1 MNGPM
6 TIADF
11 NKVLELM
18 RKIYNFDDQET
29 QLLNVNDPR
38 MGHCP
43 CRVEITTKDKE
54 TGVQIV
60 MSRSAYNEE
69 EEKPWES

>member
-1 MNGPM
+1 MKGPM

-18 RKIYNFDDQET
+18 RKVYKFDDQET
-29 QLLNVNDPR
+29 QLLDINDPR
-38 MGHCP
+38 MGRCP
-43 CRVEITTKDKE
+43 CRVEITTTDE
-54 TGVQIV
+54 ATGVRIT

-69 EEKPWES
+69 EEKPWEN

>member
-1 MNGPM
+1 MKGPM

-18 RKIYNFDDQET
+18 RKVYKFDDQET
-29 QLLNVNDPR
+29 QLLDINDPR

-43 CRVEITTKDKE
+43 CRVEITTKDE
-54 TGVQIV
+54 ATGVRIT

-69 EEKPWES
+69 EEKPWEN